1 MPSQY
6 GGYSNYDDSY
16 ADRYADRRNSNRSR
30 GPIVRDVSDD
40 QISQIRR
47 RELASFYG
55 EPAQSQSLVRY
66 QTAPQGRYDNE
77 DDDYFAQRRM
87 VRRDR
92 FNDDNDLPPT
102 PDYRRTDPAYS
113 QYNYRGDRYDR
124 SQRRSSRRDATP
136 PSDRGSNRDDRRRR
150 RRGRA
155 KSERRDAQDD
165 RHDKDGNSIVY
176 KGQLP
181 QNKNKLGEQ
190 DEEGRL
196 WYSAKDRSQASFME
210 KHFDSS
216 YDGLFAG
223 ATGAIIGAM
232 GVRRMVCVPGLSE
245 EENKAISKK
254 NRLKTIGGAVVGGL
268 LFNAGENAF
277 RVYTEEQSEYR
288 EHAMEVIEFG
298 QECVDGLM
306 PKM

>member
-6 GGYSNYDDSY
+6 GYSNYEDT
-16 ADRYADRRNSNRSR
+16 YADRRNSSRSQR
-30 GPIVRDVSDD
+30 PIVRDVSDD
-40 QISQIRR
+40 QIDQIRR

-55 EPAQSQSLVRY
+55 DPAQERQLVRY
-66 QTAPQGRYDNE
+66 QTVPQGRYDNE

-92 FNDDNDLPPT
+92 FADDNDLPPS
-102 PDYRRTDPAYS
+102 PDYRRTDPDYA
-113 QYNYRGDRYDR
+113 QYNDRNDRYYDR

-136 PSDRGSNRDDRRRR
+136 PSDRGSYRDDARRRR
-150 RRGRA
+150 RVRA
-155 KSERRDAQDD
+155 KSERRDTQRDAQDD
-165 RHDKDGNSIVY
+165 QKDGQSVVY

-181 QNKNKLGEQ
+181 LNKNKLGKED
-190 DEEGRL
+190 DEGKL
-196 WYSAKDRSQASFME
+196 WYSAKDRSQANFFE

-216 YDGLFAG
+216 YDGLFAA
-223 ATGAIIGAM
+223 ATGAVIGAM

-254 NRLKTIGGAVVGGL
+254 NRLKTLGGAVAGGL

-288 EHAMEVIEFG
+288 EHAMEAIEFV
-298 QECVDGLM
+298 QEGVDGLM
-306 PKM
+306 PKMI